1 MNRFQ
6 DKREKIMRIES
17 NIYAKVLKRLHKENM
32 TCSGWL
38 ASWVGRHSLKLKMVC
53 KVSLLTWP

>member
-1 MNRFQ
+1 MTRFQ

-32 TCSGWL
+32 TCSRWL
-38 ASWVGRHSLKLKMVC
+38 ASWVG
-53 KVSLLTWP
+53 